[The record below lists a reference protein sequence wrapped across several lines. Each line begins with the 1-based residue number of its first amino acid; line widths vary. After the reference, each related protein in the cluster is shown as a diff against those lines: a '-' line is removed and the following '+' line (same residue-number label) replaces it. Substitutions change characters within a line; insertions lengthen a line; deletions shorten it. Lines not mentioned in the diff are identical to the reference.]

1 MRALLSKFFACLRKS
16 RSLCTLLV
24 PNSEETRGHGQS
36 MMNSRLSEMMYAK
49 HSEIPNNNNLLLVE
63 RSKKV
68 YYHHDIY
75 IYIYIMML
83 IFIVVITIS
92 YCFRYYYAQAP
103 SFAHLGNVVPARMR
117 SHFLF
122 IHMLS
127 YSTLVRFWIFHSLRH
142 SAGPL
147 AFGLQAQS
155 RGCVKLVGVR
165 GGLRKRVCVKADF
178 YVKTRL

>member
-75 IYIYIMML
+75 IYNDAY
-83 IFIVVITIS
+83 FYCCDHDS

-103 SFAHLGNVVPARMR
+103 SFAHLGNVVPVRMR

>member
-1 MRALLSKFFACLRKS
+1 MCFISVICAPGVLDVPCSMRALLSKFFACLRKS

-75 IYIYIMML
+75 IYIMML
-83 IFIVVITIS
+83 IFIVVITIPIV
-92 YCFRYYYAQAP
+92 F
-103 SFAHLGNVVPARMR
+103 GIIMR
-117 SHFLF
+117 
-122 IHMLS
+122 
-127 YSTLVRFWIFHSLRH
+127 RH
-142 SAGPL
+142 
-147 AFGLQAQS
+147 
-155 RGCVKLVGVR
+155 R
-165 GGLRKRVCVKADF
+165 
-178 YVKTRL
+178 RLPI

>member
-1 MRALLSKFFACLRKS
+1 MRALLSIFFACLRKS

-75 IYIYIMML
+75 IYHDSY
-83 IFIVVITIS
+83 FIVVITIPIV
-92 YCFRYYYAQAP
+92 F
-103 SFAHLGNVVPARMR
+103 GIIMR
-117 SHFLF
+117 
-122 IHMLS
+122 
-127 YSTLVRFWIFHSLRH
+127 RH
-142 SAGPL
+142 
-147 AFGLQAQS
+147 
-155 RGCVKLVGVR
+155 R
-165 GGLRKRVCVKADF
+165 
-178 YVKTRL
+178 RLPI